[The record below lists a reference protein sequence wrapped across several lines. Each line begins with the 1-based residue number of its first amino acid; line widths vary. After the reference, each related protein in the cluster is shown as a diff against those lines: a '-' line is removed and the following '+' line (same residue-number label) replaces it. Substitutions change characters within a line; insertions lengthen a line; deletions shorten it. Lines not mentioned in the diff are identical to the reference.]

1 MPVYSV
7 NCHRYSHEEK
17 VSYMGKW
24 DKRGN
29 ARVNVVSDT
38 GIY

>member
-7 NCHRYSHEEK
+7 NCHYYLQREK
-17 VSYMGKW
+17 VSYMEKW

-29 ARVNVVSDT
+29 ARVRYRIDT